1 MCISIV
7 PSRIVRRIYHF
18 PINYSIQWG
27 KIKIDKYPYPLLNF
41 PKRSGKK
48 SSKRRIIIIIIRG
61 EKLKLINMFP
71 YPLLEERIKFSKKIE
86 EAYYYYYSWGKIKID
101 KYVSLSAIGKN

>member
-48 SSKRRIIIIIIRG
+48 SSKRRIIIIIIIRG
-61 EKLKLINMFP
+61 EKLN
-71 YPLLEERIKFSKKIE
+71 
-86 EAYYYYYSWGKIKID
+86 
-101 KYVSLSAIGKN
+101 